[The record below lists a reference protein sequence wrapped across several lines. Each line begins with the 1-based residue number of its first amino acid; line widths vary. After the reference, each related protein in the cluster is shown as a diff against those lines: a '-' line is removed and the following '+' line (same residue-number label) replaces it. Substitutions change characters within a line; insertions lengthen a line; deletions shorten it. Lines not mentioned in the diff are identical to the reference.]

1 MATAPVSTKSA
12 SALASQLQERGYRA
26 EVFPADP
33 PQTRVD
39 AVNDRHD
46 RHDRYPATSVWE
58 PYENDGWEWGPNFE
72 HHASA
77 NISVGELADRVLA
90 TLKPRD

>member
-1 MATAPVSTKSA
+1 MATAHVSTKSA

-33 PQTRVD
+33 PHTRVD
-39 AVNDRHD
+39 AVNVWHD

-72 HHASA
+72 QPTRRPA
-77 NISVGELADRVLA
+77 LPADPVVVPHR
-90 TLKPRD
+90 